1 MVGGDEGTE
10 HPHVIYKATA
20 SHTETCGNNKG
31 QWIPF
36 HELHKGEFIR
46 RVKLMK
52 AQQASQQIDK
62 KDKEM
67 KLALVLDN
75 SMFYKLNL
83 SSEDI
88 VQYVIQTANMLDL
101 YYKDMNI
108 RTPLVYIEYW
118 NSENKI
124 DVGPNLRKLL
134 QRFLHYKTENL
145 IGIDHHSAHL
155 ITGTDLEDNSVGMA
169 IPDSICTDRAI
180 SISKSPNILEPQ
192 QLATILS
199 HMIGHNLG
207 IKHDEDVK
215 GRDIYSEG
223 PCTCND
229 EFGCIMSADVLE
241 RTGLHS
247 RMFSSCSL
255 SDLDVALSIDVASC
269 LKKDNTEMS
278 FKQTCGNM
286 HVERGEECDCGPS
299 EEECEVIDPCC
310 DAKTCLLKSWTQCR
324 NGACCHNCT
333 FLPKEHVCRE
343 SSTDCDVPEHCTGTG
358 GECPEN
364 NYIADG
370 HPCLNNTGYC
380 LGGICPTL
388 DLQCQHI
395 WGKEAYGAD
404 MQCFEKFNPTGN
416 FNGHCGKDD
425 RTGSFA
431 KCLPEDVQCGLLH
444 CEGGS
449 TTPLYGSAGSD
460 RAYSETLMSIN
471 GEKYGC
477 KVIHG
482 PALMEL
488 PNHGLVQ
495 EGTKCGDGKFCMRKQ
510 CVPASTRLLT
520 CPGTDSNRICSGHG
534 VS

>member
-1 MVGGDEGTE
+1 MDLINTS
-10 HPHVIYKATA
+10 K
-20 SHTETCGNNKG
+20 N
-31 QWIPF
+31 
-36 HELHKGEFIR
+36 
-46 RVKLMK
+46 
-52 AQQASQQIDK
+52 
-62 KDKEM
+62 
-67 KLALVLDN
+67 
-75 SMFYKLNL
+75 
-83 SSEDI
+83 
-88 VQYVIQTANMLDL
+88 IQN
-101 YYKDMNI
+101 
-108 RTPLVYIEYW
+108 V
-118 NSENKI
+118 
-124 DVGPNLRKLL
+124 
-134 QRFLHYKTENL
+134 
-145 IGIDHHSAHL
+145 
-155 ITGTDLEDNSVGMA
+155 
-169 IPDSICTDRAI
+169 
-180 SISKSPNILEPQ
+180 
-192 QLATILS
+192 
-199 HMIGHNLG
+199 
-207 IKHDEDVK
+207 
-215 GRDIYSEG
+215 
-223 PCTCND
+223 
-229 EFGCIMSADVLE
+229 E

-255 SDLDVALSIDVASC
+255 SDLD
-269 LKKDNTEMS
+269 MS

-286 HVERGEECDCGPS
+286 HVERGEECDCGLS
-299 EEECEVIDPCC
+299 E
-310 DAKTCLLKSWTQCR
+310 
-324 NGACCHNCT
+324 
-333 FLPKEHVCRE
+333 
-343 SSTDCDVPEHCTGTG
+343 
-358 GECPEN
+358 ECPEN

-395 WGKEAYGAD
+395 WGKGLWSRYA
-404 MQCFEKFNPTGN
+404 MFEKFNPTGN

-510 CVPASTRLLT
+510 CVPASTTLLT

-534 VS
+534 VCTKFGTCFCDKGWSGIDCTTKVKIVLTTRVMTTVAKTSPSTVLTTTTSPANEIRVVPIESIDITTKPNTDSPIAAVVKADDNGLSSLWLIVILVSVVGGVVLMLTLTFLCYRRKSPVKFSHGKKDLFGFKKKKKGDNCAESGKIKFGSMPSYKNQKGLSKKKKGKKGRNTSEEESLHHQHRDFWDMAWI